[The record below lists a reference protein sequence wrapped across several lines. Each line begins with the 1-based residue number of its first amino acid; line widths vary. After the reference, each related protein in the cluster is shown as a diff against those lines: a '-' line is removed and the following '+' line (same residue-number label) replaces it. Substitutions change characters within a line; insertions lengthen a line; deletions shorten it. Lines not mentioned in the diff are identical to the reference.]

1 VAPRQVRAETNLAR
15 APGLWATGPTQLELP
30 LEVRGLNGT
39 VRASGQLSISIDLD
53 VLAWICERWL
63 TTPPL
68 DPEGIAR
75 FTLYDLGT
83 DLYGRKPA
91 GKENR
96 LLRESLLRLWRVEVQ
111 FVGWNTVEGD
121 PGDSMDRLLYRIGSD
136 GKLAEAREDPAKVG
150 ALRGSTVSVKLAD
163 WLRDSLAEGHFT
175 YLRWETL
182 RQLDGAAKRVWI
194 YLAGERFKRTGPW
207 RSAVAI
213 GLGAPALASL
223 GVDTYARHRDARR
236 ALNRAGRQI
245 VEADARYES
254 VVVERR
260 PGGWSL
266 IARRR
271 AEGRRE
277 SERVRK
283 LIAGSLAEA
292 A

>member
-1 VAPRQVRAETNLAR
+1 MAPRQVRAETNLTR

-30 LEVRGLNGT
+30 LEVGGINGT

-53 VLAWICERWL
+53 VLAWICERWIS
-63 TTPPL
+63 TPPL

-83 DLYGRKPA
+83 DLYGSKPS
-91 GKENR
+91 GR
-96 LLRESLLRLWRVEVQ
+96 HRQVLRESLLRLWRVEVQ
-111 FVGWNTVEGD
+111 FIDWNTSEHA

-136 GKLAEAREDPAKVG
+136 GKLAEAGDDPAKVG

-163 WLRDSLAEGHFT
+163 WLRDSLEAGNFT

-194 YLAGERFKRTGPW
+194 YLAGEQFKRTGPW

-213 GLGAPALASL
+213 GLGDPALATL
-223 GVDTYARHRDARR
+223 GVDGYKRHRDARR

-245 VEADARYES
+245 VKADPRYES
-254 VVVERR
+254 VGVERR

-271 AEGRRE
+271 DGEARRE
-277 SERVRK
+277 SERVRA
-283 LIAGSLAEA
+283 LVAESLAA
-292 A
+292 